1 MSFGLG
7 SIYIDGMMSGIDT
20 SSMLRQIAE
29 VRRRPVQLLEM
40 RNAQQADRLTAY
52 QSLNAMLTGLSIQA
66 AGLTNTGSFL
76 SYRAMS
82 SNSAAVAVTAS
93 AGASPG
99 SYEVVVSS
107 LATAQKV
114 SSTAVAD
121 ASAAMGYEGDIVVN
135 GHVIG
140 VDSGDSLS
148 TLASRINTAGAG
160 VWATVVTY
168 SGDDS
173 RLVLTS
179 RQTGADGEMQLLDAN
194 SDGLLQSL
202 GLLSAEASAKHAIA
216 DGVHSD
222 GFISPAGA
230 VGVQMGLSRPP
241 VGAVQINGQTVQI
254 DLGEDSLQQIA
265 ARISEQVEG
274 VTASVKSEQSG
285 GKTIYR
291 LEIVGAEGAPELV
304 DAGGVLCSL
313 GILTRQPANQLQA
326 ATNAQLTVDGI
337 AVSRSSNSI
346 SDLIPGVTLDLMKA
360 DPNTRITVTVGQ
372 DSAAVYDKVAQ
383 IVSTYNAVVDSMR
396 QGLSFDTETNK
407 GGSYFGDPAVR
418 LLQDGL
424 HGAVMNALT
433 DAVGQTV
440 LPSQLGLS
448 TDQNGRLL
456 LDRKTFMAALDER
469 PQAVAQMF
477 GSSGQATDAQI
488 AFVSSGTAT
497 IGSGPGGYAVHIT
510 QAAARATAAS
520 GSLSEGITVTERLT
534 FNSVCTVELVE
545 GMSLQDAADT
555 MIARFQLFDLDMS
568 AEVQGDT
575 LVVSHT
581 SYGSRY
587 GFSVRSN
594 LDAGQGGLELGGAAA
609 GQNAQYTGA
618 DVAGTING
626 EQASG
631 SGRYLTG
638 NTGNATTE
646 GLVLR
651 VDVTEAGQ
659 YGQVTVSQ
667 GIAGRLQNY
676 IVRTTHA
683 TTGSMA
689 IAANSIADNI
699 RYTDEQIERL
709 EAGVERYLEKF
720 RADLLAME
728 TALARSESLSQYISN
743 QMKGLTTNYF
753 QQQR

>member
-66 AGLTNTGSFL
+66 AGLTDTGSFL
-76 SYRAMS
+76 LYRAMS
-82 SNSAAVAVTAS
+82 SNSATVAVTAS

-114 SSTAVAD
+114 SSAAVVD
-121 ASAAMGYEGDIVVN
+121 ASAAMRYEGDIVVN

-222 GFISPAGA
+222 DFISPAGA

-241 VGAVQINGQTVQI
+241 AGAVQINGQTVQI

-265 ARISEQVEG
+265 ARISEQVES

-360 DPNTRITVTVGQ
+360 DPNARITVTVGQ
-372 DSAAVYDKVAQ
+372 DSAAVYDKVVQ

-396 QGLSFDTETNK
+396 QGLSFDAETNK

-456 LDRKTFMAALDER
+456 LDRKTFMAALEER

-555 MIARFQLFDLDMS
+555 MTARFQLFGLDMS
-568 AEVQGDT
+568 AEVQDDT
-575 LVVSHT
+575 LVVSHI

-594 LDAGQGGLELGGAAA
+594 LDAGQGGLALGGAVA

-638 NTGNATTE
+638 NTGNATTD

-651 VDVTEAGQ
+651 VDATEAGQ

-676 IVRTTHA
+676 IARTTHV
-683 TTGSMA
+683 TTGSMT